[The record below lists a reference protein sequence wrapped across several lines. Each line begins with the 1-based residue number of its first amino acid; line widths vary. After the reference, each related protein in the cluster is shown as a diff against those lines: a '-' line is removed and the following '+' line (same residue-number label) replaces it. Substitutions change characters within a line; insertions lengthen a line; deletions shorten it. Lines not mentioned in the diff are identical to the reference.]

1 MSGLTHACH
10 RAEPETGPIQGCM
23 GLTCPE
29 GHARGSCVTSGLRSG
44 RLSLA
49 ERQKRVA
56 GGAAA
61 KPEGSRASSLAPS
74 APSIEA
80 ARIYNRN
87 VRWSQRGVLQA
98 ATIVAAL
105 ALLSGCAGTSS
116 PAPTTSSPPPTP
128 TEATPTPTPTAT
140 DVALMLPDCV
150 DVVPLSVAQDALGPD
165 TVALT
170 PGASAADLMPD
181 PAAADAAR
189 DAVSTRVC
197 TWGIPQSDGGFNVIL
212 AELAPAARDALVAS
226 IRAAGTF
233 TESAVGGELSFS
245 AEIANELGTTS
256 VVSVFVG
263 TGWVTVSGSLEDAG
277 ALAVA
282 GAALDGLRAANPGL

>member
-1 MSGLTHACH
+1 M
-10 RAEPETGPIQGCM
+10 
-23 GLTCPE
+23 
-29 GHARGSCVTSGLRSG
+29 
-44 RLSLA
+44 LA
-49 ERQKRVA
+49 A
-56 GGAAA
+56 F
-61 KPEGSRASSLAPS
+61 
-74 APSIEA
+74 
-80 ARIYNRN
+80 
-87 VRWSQRGVLQA
+87 
-98 ATIVAAL
+98 
-105 ALLSGCAGTSS
+105 ALLTGCASTPA
-116 PAPTTSSPPPTP
+116 PAPTTSSPSPATSTPMPTVPPS
-128 TEATPTPTPTAT
+128 ET
-140 DVALMLPDCV
+140 DVPLVLPDCV
-150 DVVPLSVAQDALGPD
+150 DLVPLTVAQDALGPD